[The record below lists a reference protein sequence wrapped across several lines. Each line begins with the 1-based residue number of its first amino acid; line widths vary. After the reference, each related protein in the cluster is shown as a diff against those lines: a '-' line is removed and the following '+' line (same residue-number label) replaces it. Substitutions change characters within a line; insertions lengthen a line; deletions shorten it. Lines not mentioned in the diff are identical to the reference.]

1 MSDAE
6 TMTPSVDAPQPTVER
21 PLQPGDSPHGAV
33 GVSAIVGGA
42 VGIWVGLVVSAS
54 VGASLQVPIVIA
66 SVVAIVGGVGR
77 VARWMCGRRVRLAL
91 WLSVGWLVLIGLSAI
106 FADLLPLAEARDTSK
121 TILEPSLTRPDL
133 LSAHPLGTD
142 RQGLDVLGGI
152 VYGARVSLVVGFG
165 AVTVG
170 ACVGGLLGL
179 LGGFYRGRVEAATT
193 FLADSMIAF
202 PPLILLLALVAV
214 LDPSVPNV
222 TAGLAILGVPIYIRL
237 ARANTLAISKR
248 EFMVSARVL
257 GASDR
262 RLLFREVLPNLLPSL
277 LSYAFVVIAVM
288 IAAEASLSYLGLS
301 IQRPTPTWGNMIA
314 AGQDSFDRNPHLVF
328 GPGVVLFLTVFS
340 LNKIGEAARAA
351 WNPQSG

>member
-1 MSDAE
+1 MSDVPATTRSVVVQRRRPDHPRE
-6 TMTPSVDAPQPTVER
+6 TGSTGRAT
-21 PLQPGDSPHGAV
+21 V
-33 GVSAIVGGA
+33 GVAAVVGG
-42 VGIWVGLVVSAS
+42 VIGSWVGLVPTAS
-54 VGASLQVPIVIA
+54 IGAALQVPVVVG
-66 SVVAIVGGVGR
+66 SVLTIIGGIGQ
-77 VARWMCGRRVRLAL
+77 VARSIVGRRVPLAL
-91 WLSVGWLVLIGLSAI
+91 WLSVLWMVLIGLSAI
-106 FADLLPLAEARDTSK
+106 FADLLPLAEARDPSE
-121 TILEPSLTRPDL
+121 TILEPSLTRPDI
-133 LSAHPLGTD
+133 LSEHPLGTD

-165 AVTVG
+165 AVTAG
-170 ACVGGLLGL
+170 ACVGGMLGL
-179 LGGFYRGRVEAATT
+179 LGGFYRGRVEAVTT
-193 FLADSMIAF
+193 FVADSMIAF

-214 LDPSVPNV
+214 LDPSVTNV

-237 ARANTLAISKR
+237 ARANTLAIAKR

-257 GASDR
+257 GSSDR

-301 IQRPTPTWGNMIA
+301 IQRPTPTWGNMIS

-328 GPGVVLFLTVFS
+328 APGAVLFLTVFS

-351 WNPQSG
+351 WDPQSR